1 MGIAMRESDVLTAC
15 LQYLTMRGV
24 FAWRSNNT
32 GVYDPNRKKFRSF
45 RGMKGVSDILGIIPQ
60 VSEIEGEEMT
70 QGLFLAVE
78 VKRPGG
84 TTSEN
89 QDWFLGQV
97 TQLGGIALCVHS
109 VTELEEGLEPYL
121 AFGPAEG

>member
-1 MGIAMRESDVLTAC
+1 MAEHSRNSGRKSKMNVDIELLRELAELLSE
-15 LQYLTMRGV
+15 
-24 FAWRSNNT
+24 T
-32 GVYDPNRKKFRSF
+32 G
-45 RGMKGVSDILGIIPQ
+45 L
-60 VSEIEGEEMT
+60 SEIEGEEMT